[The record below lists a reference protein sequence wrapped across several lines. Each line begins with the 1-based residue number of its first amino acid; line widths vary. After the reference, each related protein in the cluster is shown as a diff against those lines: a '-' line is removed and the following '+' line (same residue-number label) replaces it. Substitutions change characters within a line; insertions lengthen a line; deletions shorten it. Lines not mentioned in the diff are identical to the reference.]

1 MNFSEISRFFNLK
14 YNKPNKTNSTETLLR
29 LTFSH
34 AEILHEGMNKQK
46 GLNVLLEDL
55 QIPSGTNWYCFLFDN
70 TQDLKIDEKYQGA
83 IIGKTMEE
91 ILRIRY
97 YSNAKEEN
105 RVFELSQKRKK
116 EKNKETIK
124 DETVLIVK
132 HYIEQDKKKRYI
144 VVLIEH
150 RWLNYQHDIF
160 QMKQEIGFFV
170 EVILKANNIILKTP
184 IILVH
189 GKKENKPEL
198 PRVKEKNLAAD
209 SQEVEDTR
217 NVPNESV
224 SVVKQE
230 PDISSYVTPG
240 GDSVSETDSQNNN
253 SNIKK
258 KKTFGIPFS
267 SQMNGGHAGSLN
279 THGKQILNVSTK
291 SNQDLIMNSGLA
303 EVKTKRFSEDT
314 SLKQSQNLPLNK
326 PTFQEQKNDVLIE
339 NSDQTLQN
347 ISNGTDTGAEEQKN
361 DVFIETPVQLS
372 QKISKGDNTSLG
384 EEKFLQNVSQNE
396 EKKTDI
402 PTENISEIPEVIK
415 KRSFLRT
422 WVL

>member
-1 MNFSEISRFFNLK
+1 MVFSEISRFFNSK
-14 YNKPNKTNSTETLLR
+14 YNKTNKINSTETLLR
-29 LTFSH
+29 LTFSR

-105 RVFELSQKRKK
+105 RVFESSQKRKK

-132 HYIEQDKKKRYI
+132 HYIDQNEKKRYI
-144 VVLIEH
+144 AVLIEH

-160 QMKQEIGFFV
+160 QMKQKIVFSV
-170 EVILKANNIILKTP
+170 EVIFKVNNIILKTP
-184 IILVH
+184 ILVH
-189 GKKENKPEL
+189 RKKENKPEH
-198 PRVKEKNLAAD
+198 PRVKEKSLAAD

-217 NVPNESV
+217 NVSNESV

-230 PDISSYVTPG
+230 PDNSSYVTPG
-240 GDSVSETDSQNNN
+240 GDSVSGTDSRNNN

-279 THGKQILNVSTK
+279 THGKQILNASTK
-291 SNQDLIMNSGLA
+291 SNQDLIMDAGPA
-303 EVKTKRFSEDT
+303 EAESKKHSKDT
-314 SLKQSQNLPLNK
+314 SLEQSQNLPLNK
-326 PTFQEQKNDVLIE
+326 PTFEEQKNDVLIE
-339 NSDQTLQN
+339 TR
-347 ISNGTDTGAEEQKN
+347 EQ
-361 DVFIETPVQLS
+361 IS
-372 QKISKGDNTSLG
+372 QKISKENGTG
-384 EEKFLQNVSQNE
+384 FEEKKSLQYLPQNE